1 MKRLKSDIPL
11 GAVEELVSE
20 YKEEGAFIYYRI
32 TECTLDGQVVGRR
45 AYTQDGKP
53 VLETPLKSCQKYGRE
68 YTWDEDGGLLLVEPY
83 VEGKIHGLAKQYSR
97 SGKIIGTYTLVH
109 GTGFDIWRQ
118 ECGEGCVFISE
129 IHSLRDGL
137 PHGYEWWFTSEQ
149 GSIWHERHWYEGEYH
164 GIERMWNS
172 RGRLRRGYPK
182 YWIAGQAISKRKYLK
197 VARMDTTLP
206 AFREKDSLPRRKFPP
221 EIERLLSS

>member
-45 AYTQDGKP
+45 AYTQDGKL

-109 GTGFDIWRQ
+109 GTGFDVWRQ
-118 ECGEGCVFISE
+118 ECDEGRAFISE
-129 IHSLRDGL
+129 IHSLRDSL
-137 PHGYEWWFTSEQ
+137 PHG
-149 GSIWHERHWYEGEYH
+149 
-164 GIERMWNS
+164 
-172 RGRLRRGYPK
+172 
-182 YWIAGQAISKRKYLK
+182 
-197 VARMDTTLP
+197 
-206 AFREKDSLPRRKFPP
+206 
-221 EIERLLSS
+221 